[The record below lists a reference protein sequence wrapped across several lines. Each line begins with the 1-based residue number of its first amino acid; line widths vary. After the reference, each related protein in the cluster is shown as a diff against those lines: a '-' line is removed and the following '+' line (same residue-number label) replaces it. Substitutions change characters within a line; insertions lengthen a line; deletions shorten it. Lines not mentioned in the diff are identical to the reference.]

1 MFTRVQS
8 IFQWSGA
15 PGIAFLLLLA
25 GYTALGW
32 IAPDSGIELITGF
45 LLLVAGIWLMIRVL
59 RLAAAKAVWRLRDRL
74 LVTYLFISVVP
85 ILLVI
90 ALAVGSSMLLA
101 RQLVV
106 YLVASE
112 LDRRVEGFRS
122 FSSDIARTDP
132 EEREVFIRQ
141 IVDLYFN
148 HRYPGIA
155 VLVRQAGQSIHY
167 PESSLPPAPPDGWQS
182 VSGVMVRNGSYFLWS
197 YAKIDGGDITL
208 TAPLTSEYLAS
219 FVPGLGLVD
228 YVAPGAQPVG
238 YAGVAIASRLPPVLA
253 RLDAEFQWF
262 ASEPTW
268 QWDHPQ
274 KSVGGVLRV
283 RSRGSA
289 VLATLFNRR
298 SDLVQGFLV
307 STMMVG
313 IAVFLIVELITVL
326 IGVTMTR
333 TITGAVQRL
342 YEGTKRIRAGDFS
355 HRIEVIGRDQLAELS
370 QSFNQMTENMQRL
383 LVVAQEKERL
393 QSEIEIAREVQNQL
407 YPRAVPKSRTL
418 RLMGF
423 CQPARTVS
431 GDYYD
436 YENVQETQIA
446 LAIGDVAGKG
456 ISAALLMAT
465 LQSSLR
471 AQLQNCVEQ
480 AGPAGSGSVATMVS
494 TSHIVSRLNS
504 QLYSYT
510 SAEKYA
516 TFCLGIYDEPASV
529 FTYTNAGHLPP
540 ILIRQGAAERLDVN
554 GTVVGAFPFSVY
566 DESSV
571 DLRSGDLLVFFSD
584 GVTEPENA
592 YGEMFGEDRLIDVI
606 TRNAH
611 LSEGQIV
618 ELVLASV
625 RDWTA
630 SEELQDDITIMLARR
645 I

>member
-1 MFTRVQS
+1 MFSRLKS
-8 IFQWSGA
+8 IFQWSGP
-15 PGIAFLLLLA
+15 PGIAFLALLA
-25 GYTALGW
+25 GYTALAS
-32 IAPDSGIELITGF
+32 ISPDSGIELITGF
-45 LLLVAGIWLMIRVL
+45 LLLIAGVWLMIRVL
-59 RLAAAKAVWRLRDRL
+59 RLVAAKAVWRLRDRL
-74 LVTYLFISVVP
+74 LVTYLFISVMP

-112 LDRRVEGFRS
+112 LDRRVGGLQS
-122 FSSDIARTDP
+122 FTSDIVRTDP

-141 IVDLYFN
+141 IVDLYFGQ
-148 HRYPGIA
+148 RYPGAA
-155 VLVRQAGQSIHY
+155 VLVRQAGQSIRY
-167 PESSLPPAPPDGWQS
+167 PESGSPLPPPDGWQP

-197 YAKIDGGDITL
+197 YAKTGDGDVSV
-208 TAPLTSEYLAS
+208 TAPLTSEFLAG

-238 YAGVAIASRLPPVLA
+238 YSGIAIASRLPPVLA

-274 KSVGGVLRV
+274 KSIGGVLRV

-307 STMMVG
+307 ATLVIG
-313 IAVFLIVELITVL
+313 IAVFLLVELITVF
-326 IGVTMTR
+326 IGITMTR
-333 TITGAVQRL
+333 TITSAVHRL
-342 YEGTKRIRAGDFS
+342 YEGTKRVSAGDFS
-355 HRIEVIGRDQLAELS
+355 HRIEVIGNDQLAELS
-370 QSFNQMTENMQRL
+370 QSFNQMTGNTERL

-407 YPRAVPKSRTL
+407 YPRAVPESRTL
-418 RLMGF
+418 RLKGF

-436 YENVQETQIA
+436 YENVQETQVA

-471 AQLQNCVEQ
+471 AQLQNYVEH
-480 AGPAGSGSVATMVS
+480 AESDGGGGVVTMVS

-540 ILIRQGAAERLDVN
+540 ILIRQGIAERLDVN

-571 DLRSGDLLVFFSD
+571 DLKSGDLLVFFSD
-584 GVTEPENA
+584 GVTEPENV

-606 TRNAH
+606 TRNSH
-611 LSEGQIV
+611 LSEDRIV
-618 ELVLASV
+618 ELVLSSV
-625 RDWTA
+625 HDWTA
-630 SEELQDDITIMLARR
+630 SEELQDDMTIMLARR
-645 I
+645 V